1 MIKDPRSLSPKEFF
15 EKGHNYFLPNISIDC
30 VIFGFHENQLKVLLL
45 EWKDSSRWCLPGGFI
60 LNKEDVDEAAVRT
73 LRMRTGLEKILLH
86 QYHTFGDPNRERGKH
101 GHTLPMGI
109 KGKSWI
115 MERFVTV
122 GYWALVEYSKVNP
135 TPDEFS
141 KSCLWWEIDKVPE
154 LILDH
159 NLILK
164 KALESLR
171 LQLNDY
177 PIGFNLLSQKFTMPE
192 LQSLYETILGEKL
205 DRRNFQKKIFALDI
219 ITRLNERKKG
229 GAHKAPYFYKFDLKK
244 YHRAL
249 KQGISF
255 GI

>member
-1 MIKDPRSLSPKEFF
+1 MKDPRLLTPKEFF
-15 EKGHNYFLPNISIDC
+15 EKGNHYFLPNLSIDC

-45 EWKDSSRWCLPGGFI
+45 EWSDSLRWCLPGGFI
-60 LNKEDVDEAAVRT
+60 LKGEDIDEAATKT
-73 LRMRTGLEKILLH
+73 LQMRTGLEKILLH
-86 QYHTFGDPNRERGKH
+86 QFYTFGDPNRERGKH
-101 GHTLPMGI
+101 GHTIPSWV

-115 MERFVTV
+115 MERFVTI

-135 TPDEFS
+135 TPDAFS
-141 KSCLWWEIDKVPE
+141 KSCQWWEIDKVPE

-177 PIGFNLLSQKFTMPE
+177 PVGFNLLPAKFTMPE
-192 LQSLYETILGEKL
+192 LQSLYETILGQKL

-219 ITRLNERKKG
+219 LTRLNERKEG
-229 GAHKAPYFYKFDLKK
+229 GAHKAPYLFKFDKKKYQNALKK
-244 YHRAL
+244 GL
-249 KQGISF
+249 SF
-255 GI
+255 SI